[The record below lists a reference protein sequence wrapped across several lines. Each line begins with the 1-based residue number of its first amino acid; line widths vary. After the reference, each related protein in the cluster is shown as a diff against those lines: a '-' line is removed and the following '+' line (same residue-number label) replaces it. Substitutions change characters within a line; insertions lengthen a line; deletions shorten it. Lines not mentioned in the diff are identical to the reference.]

1 MIEFLIAFG
10 GLLLLIAGGE
20 LLVRGAVGI
29 AKSMSV
35 PPLIIGLTVVSF
47 GTSAPELLVS
57 LNAALGG
64 NPGIAI
70 GNVLGSNIA
79 NIALVL
85 GVTVM
90 IFPIIIQ
97 KQTLKLDWPVMML
110 ASILFYVFALDL
122 VVQRWEGIILFLI
135 LICYIV
141 VLINT
146 MRKNKKEAPPA
157 DELEDAPKSV
167 PLSIFFLLLGLVG
180 LYFGSEYFV
189 SGASDLAAYFGMS
202 ESMIGLTIVAFGT
215 SAPELVASTIAAFRK
230 EADLAVGN
238 LIGSNIFNI
247 FAVLGLTSSVT
258 PIEVSSTV
266 MRFDIFWMLGIAVM
280 LLPLMLTGRKM
291 TKLEGFL
298 LFACYG
304 AYIAILIASL

>member
-1 MIEFLIAFG
+1 MIELLIAIG

-20 LLVRGAVGI
+20 LLVRGSVGI
-29 AKSMSV
+29 AKSMAV

-64 NPGIAI
+64 NPGIAV

-90 IFPIIIQ
+90 IFPVLIQ
-97 KQTLKLDWPVMML
+97 RQTIRLDWPVMMF
-110 ASILFYVFALDL
+110 ASLLFYLFALDNIIE
-122 VVQRWEGIILFLI
+122 RWEGIILFII

-146 MRKNKKEAPPA
+146 TRRNKKTAPPVE
-157 DELEDAPKSV
+157 ELEDAPKSV
-167 PLSIFFLLLGLVG
+167 PLSILFLLLGLVG

-247 FAVLGLTSSVT
+247 FAVLGITSTVT
-258 PIEVSSTV
+258 PIDVDNNVLT
-266 MRFDIFWMLGIAVM
+266 FDMFWMLGIAAIILPFM
-280 LLPLMLTGRKM
+280 LSGRKM
-291 TKLEGFL
+291 NKWEGAVLFL
-298 LFACYG
+298 G
-304 AYIAILIASL
+304 YISYIGILIASL

>member
-1 MIEFLIAFG
+1 MIELLIAIG

-20 LLVRGAVGI
+20 LLVRGSVGI
-29 AKSMSV
+29 AKSMAV

-64 NPGIAI
+64 NPGISI

-90 IFPIIIQ
+90 IFPIVIQ
-97 KQTLKLDWPVMML
+97 RQTIRLDWPVMMF
-110 ASILFYVFALDL
+110 ASLLFYLFALDNIIE
-122 VVQRWEGIILFLI
+122 RWEGIILFII
-135 LICYIV
+135 LISYIV

-146 MRKNKKEAPPA
+146 ARKNKKAAESVE
-157 DELEDAPKSV
+157 ELEDAPKSV
-167 PLSIFFLLLGLVG
+167 PLSILFLLLGLVG

-247 FAVLGLTSSVT
+247 FAVLGITSTVT
-258 PIEVSSTV
+258 PIEVANSVLS
-266 MRFDIFWMLGIAVM
+266 FDMFWMLGIAAII
-280 LLPLMLTGRKM
+280 LPFMITGKKM
-291 TKLEGFL
+291 SKWEGAL
-298 LFACYG
+298 LFVCYIT
-304 AYIAILIASL
+304 YIGILIASL